1 MGLIGCL
8 RLLLIRSLGFRA
20 KVIGSRALVASGF
33 RFQRIELCSKY
44 YRGLNNSNRVWGAHY
59 TITINPAK

>member
-20 KVIGSRALVASGF
+20 KVIGSRAQGF
-33 RFQRIELCSKY
+33 GRFGFQVSKD
-44 YRGLNNSNRVWGAHY
+44 RAVQQVL
-59 TITINPAK
+59 